1 MCRILTA
8 LVLAALCG
16 CWTPGSVTEVLP
28 KHTEKFPAESSFFV
42 EKTERRVEA
51 ALKRALR
58 ARGFKVKESKD
69 DADLV
74 MTAKVLG
81 WTYNDAGFSGF
92 HARDDMELVITVA
105 DRKTKLV
112 RARSNVSV
120 RSDFRIFEK
129 YVKTL

>member
-1 MCRILTA
+1 MRRLLTA
-8 LVLAALCG
+8 LILAALCG

-28 KHTEKFPAESSFFV
+28 KHTEKFPAGSSFFV
-42 EKTERRVEA
+42 VKTERRVEA

-58 ARGFKVKESKD
+58 ARGFEVKESKD

-81 WTYNDAGFSGF
+81 WEYNDAGFSGF
-92 HARDDMELVITVA
+92 HPRDDMELVITVA
-105 DRKTKLV
+105 DRKTKFV

-120 RSDFRIFEK
+120 RSDIRILEK

>member
-1 MCRILTA
+1 M
-8 LVLAALCG
+8 
-16 CWTPGSVTEVLP
+16 P
-28 KHTEKFPAESSFFV
+28 KHTEKFPAGSSFFV
-42 EKTERRVEA
+42 VKTERRVEA

-58 ARGFKVKESKD
+58 ARGFEVKENKD

-81 WTYNDAGFSGF
+81 WEYNDAGFSGF
-92 HARDDMELVITVA
+92 HPRDDMELVITVA

-120 RSDFRIFEK
+120 RSDIRILEK

>member
-1 MCRILTA
+1 MRRILTA
-8 LVLAALCG
+8 LALAALCG

-28 KHTEKFPAESSFFV
+28 KHTEKFPAGSSFFV
-42 EKTERRVEA
+42 VKTERRVQA

-58 ARGFKVKESKD
+58 ARGFEVKENKD
-69 DADLV
+69 
-74 MTAKVLG
+74 
-81 WTYNDAGFSGF
+81 DAGFSGF
-92 HARDDMELVITVA
+92 HPRDDMELVITVA

-120 RSDFRIFEK
+120 RSDIGILEK

>member
-1 MCRILTA
+1 MRRILTA
-8 LVLAALCG
+8 LALAALCG
-16 CWTPGSVTEVLP
+16 CWTPGSVEEALP

-42 EKTERRVEA
+42 EQTERRVRT

-58 ARGFKVKESKD
+58 ARGFEVKEKRE

-74 MTAKVLG
+74 MTVKVTG
-81 WTYNDAGFSGF
+81 WEYNDAGFSGF
-92 HARDDMELVITVA
+92 RDRDDMSLVITVS

-112 RARSNVSV
+112 RARSNVLI
-120 RSDFRIFEK
+120 RSDFQILEK

>member
-1 MCRILTA
+1 MRGILTA
-8 LVLAALCG
+8 LILATLCG
-16 CWTPGSVTEVLP
+16 CWTPGSVTEVMP
-28 KHTEKFPAESSFFV
+28 KHTEKFPAGSSFFV
-42 EKTERRVEA
+42 VKTERRVET

-58 ARGFKVKESKD
+58 ARGFEVKENKD

-74 MTAKVLG
+74 MTAKVMG
-81 WTYNDAGFSGF
+81 WEYNNAGFSGF
-92 HARDDMELVITVA
+92 RDRDDMQLVITVA

-120 RSDFRIFEK
+120 RSDLRILEK

>member
-1 MCRILTA
+1 MRRILTA

-16 CWTPGSVTEVLP
+16 CWTPGSVREVMP
-28 KHTEKFPAESSFFV
+28 KHTEKFPAGSSFFV
-42 EKTERRVEA
+42 EKTERRVEM
-51 ALKRALR
+51 ALKRELR
-58 ARGFKVKESKD
+58 ARGFEVKDRRE

-81 WTYNDAGFSGF
+81 WEYNDAGFSGF
-92 HARDDMELVITVA
+92 HARDDIELVITVA

-112 RARSNVSV
+112 RARSDVSV
-120 RSDFRIFEK
+120 RSDFRILEK